1 MKSWITYISVM
12 LSSAWWTKWSMMDL
26 IHTRL
31 DSEELASSVLFFFFL
46 VGKQM
51 SSKLSLGEQS
61 SVQVGTRMRIALQL
75 SNYIFQYFIS
85 LSYRFCVFVCLLVL
99 LCLFCGF
106 LLHLSRVRWRR
117 YYRILLCFFPHLSLA
132 CWWRKTRKQSLRP
145 QNKVKL
151 QGY

>member
-1 MKSWITYISVM
+1 
-12 LSSAWWTKWSMMDL
+12 MDL

-85 LSYRFCVFVCLLVL
+85 LSYRFCVFVCLFCFVCFVDSCCI
-99 LCLFCGF
+99 CLE
-106 LLHLSRVRWRR
+106 
-117 YYRILLCFFPHLSLA
+117 
-132 CWWRKTRKQSLRP
+132 
-145 QNKVKL
+145 
-151 QGY
+151 